1 MIEDCFFGSMRI
13 RVMAKIVEESSQ
25 SVFFDFF
32 RFELF
37 GSNSLE
43 GIQNFSRYMADSNR
57 MSESRIVCPWK
68 YIMGQTKLFNIS

>member
-13 RVMAKIVEESSQ
+13 RVMAKIVEECSQ
-25 SVFFDFF
+25 SIFFNFF
-32 RFELF
+32 WFELF
-37 GSNSLE
+37 RRNSLE
-43 GIQNFSRYMADSNR
+43 SIKYFSRYMADPNR